1 MDMYGYIVEVMIVV
15 WLMFCGGMQIF
26 RLLESGGTVFNCIGD
41 EKGCALRCKLRILR
55 PAFYWKVS
63 TCHLIY

>member
-1 MDMYGYIVEVMIVV
+1 MDMYGCIVEVMIVV
-15 WLMFCGGMQIF
+15 WFMFCGGMQIF
-26 RLLESGGTVFNCIGD
+26 RLLESGGTVFNCTGD
-41 EKGCALRCKLRILR
+41 EKGCALTCKLRILR